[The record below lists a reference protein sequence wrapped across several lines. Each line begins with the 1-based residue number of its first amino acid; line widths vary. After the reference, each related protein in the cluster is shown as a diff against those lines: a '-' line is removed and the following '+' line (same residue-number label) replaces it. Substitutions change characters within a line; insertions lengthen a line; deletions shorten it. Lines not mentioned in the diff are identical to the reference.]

1 MWIRATLHVSVAR
14 ATSGGYD
21 VVGFSSP
28 KPVLVCFPNRALKE
42 MSPMNRQ
49 QDLFSAMLVTAMLLA
64 VLTLACGAL
73 AFGQSESAIY
83 GFKGGSD
90 GQWPASAL
98 VSDGE
103 GNFYGTT
110 GAFTDGTVFKLTPN
124 GSRVWSKTVLYSFG
138 QGGYAPYQPVGNLI
152 LDKAGNLYGATEYGG
167 DQTWGSVF
175 ELSPAQ
181 DGTWTF
187 NVIYSVGGS
196 VGGRPMAG
204 LVFDKAGNLYGTTS
218 TEGEYDGGTVFQL
231 TPSQGGGWTANV
243 IHSFGR
249 AADGSAPYASLIVGD
264 KGNLY
269 GTTTAGGTTNN
280 GTVFR
285 LDPPATQGGTWAEH
299 VLYSFKGTPD
309 GSLPRASLIFDQKG
323 NLDGTTVNDG
333 AFGGG
338 TVFQLT
344 RGQDGGWTESVIYS
358 FGTTTEYDGDQPW
371 GGLVFDGEGNLYGTT
386 WYGGTCQGGVCG
398 VVFKLAPPT
407 AQGGTWTETV
417 LYNFVNGKNG
427 YQPMAGLAWGKFG
440 VLYGTTRYGGD
451 EGRVCGFNIG
461 CGTVFKIKP

>member
-1 MWIRATLHVSVAR
+1 MWIRATLHVSIAR

-21 VVGFSSP
+21 VVGFRPP
-28 KPVLVCFPNRALKE
+28 KPVLVCFFPNRALKE
-42 MSPMNRQ
+42 MSLMNRQ
-49 QDLFSAMLVTAMLLA
+49 QDLCSAMLLA

-83 GFKGGSD
+83 SFKGGSD

-187 NVIYSVGGS
+187 NVIYSLGGS
-196 VGGRPMAG
+196 VGGSPMAG

-218 TEGEYDGGTVFQL
+218 TGGEYDGGTVFQL
-231 TPSQGGGWTANV
+231 TLSQGGGWTANV

-249 AADGSAPYASLIVGD
+249 AADGSAPYASLIVDD

-269 GTTTAGGTTNN
+269 GTTSAGGTANA
-280 GTVFR
+280 GTVFK
-285 LDPPATQGGTWAEH
+285 LDAPATPGGAWTEH
-299 VLYSFKGTPD
+299 VLYSFKGEPD
-309 GSLPRASLIFDQKG
+309 GFEPLDALIFDHHG
-323 NLDGTTVNDG
+323 NLDGTTVNG
-333 AFGGG
+333 GVTGGG

-344 RGQDGGWTESVIYS
+344 KGKDGWTESVLYS
-358 FGTTTEYDGDQPW
+358 FCTDSYCTDGANPSGSLIDDAK
-371 GGLVFDGEGNLYGTT
+371 GDLYGTT
-386 WYGGTCQGGVCG
+386 QSGGN
-398 VVFKLAPPT
+398 AP
-407 AQGGTWTETV
+407 
-417 LYNFVNGKNG
+417 LNSCKRDFS
-427 YQPMAGLAWGKFG
+427 
-440 VLYGTTRYGGD
+440 
-451 EGRVCGFNIG
+451 C
-461 CGTVFKIKP
+461 